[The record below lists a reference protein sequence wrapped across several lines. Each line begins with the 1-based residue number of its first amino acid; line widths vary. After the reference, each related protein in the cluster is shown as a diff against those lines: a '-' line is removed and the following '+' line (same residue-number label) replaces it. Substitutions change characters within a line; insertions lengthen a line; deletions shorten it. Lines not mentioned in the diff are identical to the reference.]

1 MALIANY
8 FNKTVLREV
17 AHQDFLNEI
26 PTLREKFGGRAI
38 LRAMHYFDENKRVEL
53 AYKAI
58 INNDIK
64 TFLRCVNN
72 SGESS
77 YKLLQNC
84 YYADDKN
91 EGIPLALTISK
102 KIIKDGACRVHGGG
116 FAGTILAIVNKDESE
131 EYISVMKKVFGENN
145 CNKVELRKLGVT
157 KV

>member
-1 MALIANY
+1 M
-8 FNKTVLREV
+8 
-17 AHQDFLNEI
+17 
-26 PTLREKFGGRAI
+26 
-38 LRAMHYFDENKRVEL
+38 
-53 AYKAI
+53 
-58 INNDIK
+58 
-64 TFLRCVNN
+64 FLRCISN

-116 FAGTILAIVNKDESE
+116 FAGTILAIVNKNESDEYVS
-131 EYISVMKKVFGENN
+131 IMKKVFGDSN

-157 KV
+157 KL

>member
-1 MALIANY
+1 
-8 FNKTVLREV
+8 
-17 AHQDFLNEI
+17 
-26 PTLREKFGGRAI
+26 
-38 LRAMHYFDENKRVEL
+38 MHYFDENKRVEL

-64 TFLRCVNN
+64 MFLRCMSN

-116 FAGTILAIVNKDESE
+116 FAGTILAIVNKEESS
-131 EYISVMKKVFGENN
+131 EYVKVMKKVFGDVN

-157 KV
+157 KL